1 MRAGRGHALIETA
14 PGEKSKLWMK
24 EEVGGWERG
33 VIRNDIKQME
43 TFIAAATIG
52 MKVVKGEGEGE
63 ERGRR
68 GGGGG
73 EGEEG
78 GRGVRGGGL
87 WSLGKRIGLE
97 IHNYS

>member
-24 EEVGGWERG
+24 EEKGGGERG

-52 MKVVKGEGEGE
+52 MKVVKGGGG
-63 ERGRR
+63 ERGR
-68 GGGGG
+68 GGG
-73 EGEEG
+73 EGGERG
-78 GRGVRGGGL
+78 GVRGWGV
-87 WSLGKRIGLE
+87 WSLG
-97 IHNYS
+97 NV